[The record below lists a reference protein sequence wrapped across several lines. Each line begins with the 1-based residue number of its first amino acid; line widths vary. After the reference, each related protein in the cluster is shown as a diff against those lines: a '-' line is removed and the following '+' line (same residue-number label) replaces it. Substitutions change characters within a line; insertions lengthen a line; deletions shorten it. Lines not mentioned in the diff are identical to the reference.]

1 MAEEGIPRG
10 LTMEQAQIMGI
21 QRRQDE
27 MMEQLNRLTQIVER
41 MALPQQEQPNNHQPR
56 RNQREAYGGAG
67 DQNPFGLDEESSD
80 EDYHAPRR
88 QPQAREGDV
97 KLDIPEF
104 DGKLQG
110 DVFLDWLYTV
120 ERIFDFKE
128 YSEERKVKLVAIKL
142 KGYASLWWENL
153 KRERNREGRRP
164 IRNWEKMKRELR
176 KRFLSENY
184 RQDNFTKFYNFKQ
197 YNMAVEEYIKEFE
210 YLMLRCDITE
220 PEEQTIAR
228 FLGGLK
234 RELADAIKLQPFWTF
249 NDVRRLAITIE
260 QQRMKNSLKTAP
272 KASFSNQGSEC
283 CL

>member
-1 MAEEGIPRG
+1 MA
-10 LTMEQAQIMGI
+10 
-21 QRRQDE
+21 QDE

-41 MALPQQEQPNNHQPR
+41 MALPQQEQQNNHQPR
-56 RNQREAYGGAG
+56 RNQREAYGGPG
-67 DQNPFGLDEESSD
+67 NQNPFGLDEESSD
-80 EDYHAPRR
+80 EDYAPRR
-88 QPQAREGDV
+88 QPQVREGDV
-97 KLDIPEF
+97 KIDIPEF

-164 IRNWEKMKRELR
+164 IRSWEKMKRELR

-249 NDVRRLAITIE
+249 NDVRRLAITL
-260 QQRMKNSLKTAP
+260 NS
-272 KASFSNQGSEC
+272 NE
-283 CL
+283 